1 VACFVDGGQGSGDS
15 GMTIIYS
22 YTEARSFVRKKNKNL
37 CGCLPELTA
46 KALRDIASWNRLAG
60 QSEVAVPKPAPP
72 SGIRCECWPV
82 TAASRCFSSLFLSAR
97 VNVPFFR
104 TRYPIFPSQKFP
116 APSSQSLL
124 LVCGPAVLL

>member
-1 VACFVDGGQGSGDS
+1 VACFVDSGQGSGDS

-22 YTEARSFVRKKNKNL
+22 YTEARSFVRKNKNKNL

-72 SGIRCECWPV
+72 IGIRCVCWPV
-82 TAASRCFSSLFLSAR
+82 TAASRCVRFLFLSAR
-97 VNVPFFR
+97 LNVHFFR
-104 TRYPIFPSQKFP
+104 T
-116 APSSQSLL
+116 
-124 LVCGPAVLL
+124 